1 MRFLGYLKTFYMYFY
16 IKDNMAKVFS
26 VNKFKR
32 YLIIKK
38 VDILSLV
45 AQIDVSCH
53 KTLIHFYSIEII
65 PT

>member
-1 MRFLGYLKTFYMYFY
+1 MV
-16 IKDNMAKVFS
+16 KVFS
-26 VNKFKR
+26 VNKLKR

-38 VDILSLV
+38 VYILSLL

-65 PT
+65 PNNKINKIIIVNTVNA